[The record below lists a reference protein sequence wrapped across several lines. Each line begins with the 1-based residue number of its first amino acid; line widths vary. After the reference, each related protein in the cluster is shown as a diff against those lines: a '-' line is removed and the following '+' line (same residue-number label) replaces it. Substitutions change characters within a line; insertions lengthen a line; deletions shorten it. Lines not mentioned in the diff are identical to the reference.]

1 VARTNSISWGV
12 SLNLHFQFQFQT
24 LRSRILTFFLGLLII
39 VLTAIFL
46 AVNTVSVKSARLQID
61 DALEV
66 TAGVFKR
73 LITERNQRLLEAA
86 RLLSSDFAFKSA
98 YATYDRNTILSALDN
113 HRTRIQADTMMLVSI
128 DSIVLADTFHP
139 DIAAVPFPFPELIKA
154 AESNEYGEAASVIF
168 IDKRPYQMVVVPLL
182 IPVPDAWICI
192 GFLIDDLFAKNL
204 QKLTQSHISLL
215 MAESEDS
222 WTIFASTLP
231 ADLRI
236 QLPQRLQK
244 KTWNIN
250 ESMPLIINDVEY
262 ISLVTSLFEGGNF
275 RMIAVLQRSL
285 PEALQPYMRLRF
297 VLAGLFT
304 IGLMLSVG
312 GGILIARTVTKPVL
326 TLAEGMS
333 RVDDGDYT
341 RFVTIKQKDEIGKLA
356 DTFNKMIKGL
366 AERDRVR
373 NLLGKV
379 VSVAVAEELLS
390 KEIEL
395 GGEEREVTVLFSDLR
410 NFTTLCEHRSPK
422 DILSLLNTY
431 LTKVSAVVELNGG
444 VVDKYIGDAIM
455 ALYGAPLRHN
465 DDAERAIN
473 TAMNMCHALDELNSD
488 FEQRGLP
495 RLDMGIGINTA
506 LVVVGNMGSQ
516 TRLNY
521 TVIGDGVN
529 LASRLEGLSKKYG
542 VSIIVSE
549 STQAMSTGFIFRE
562 LDKVIVKGKTTPI
575 VIYQPIGKSGS
586 ISLAILDELN
596 AYHEGLKYYR
606 NRQWD
611 MAMSRFLELKT
622 RNPNCYLYQF
632 YINLTADLLHNPP
645 DMEWDGTSIFYEK

>member
-1 VARTNSISWGV
+1 
-12 SLNLHFQFQFQT
+12 
-24 LRSRILTFFLGLLII
+24 
-39 VLTAIFL
+39 
-46 AVNTVSVKSARLQID
+46 
-61 DALEV
+61 
-66 TAGVFKR
+66 
-73 LITERNQRLLEAA
+73 
-86 RLLSSDFAFKSA
+86 
-98 YATYDRNTILSALDN
+98 
-113 HRTRIQADTMMLVSI
+113 M
-128 DSIVLADTFHP
+128 
-139 DIAAVPFPFPELIKA
+139 
-154 AESNEYGEAASVIF
+154 
-168 IDKRPYQMVVVPLL
+168 
-182 IPVPDAWICI
+182 
-192 GFLIDDLFAKNL
+192 
-204 QKLTQSHISLL
+204 
-215 MAESEDS
+215 
-222 WTIFASTLP
+222 
-231 ADLRI
+231 
-236 QLPQRLQK
+236 
-244 KTWNIN
+244 
-250 ESMPLIINDVEY
+250 
-262 ISLVTSLFEGGNF
+262 
-275 RMIAVLQRSL
+275 
-285 PEALQPYMRLRF
+285 
-297 VLAGLFT
+297 
-304 IGLMLSVG
+304 
-312 GGILIARTVTKPVL
+312 
-326 TLAEGMS
+326 
-333 RVDDGDYT
+333 
-341 RFVTIKQKDEIGKLA
+341 
-356 DTFNKMIKGL
+356 
-366 AERDRVR
+366 
-373 NLLGKV
+373 
-379 VSVAVAEELLS
+379 
-390 KEIEL
+390 
-395 GGEEREVTVLFSDLR
+395 
-410 NFTTLCEHRSPK
+410 
-422 DILSLLNTY
+422 
-431 LTKVSAVVELNGG
+431 
-444 VVDKYIGDAIM
+444 DKYIGDAIM